1 MAALEQAARDKS
13 NALALIEDR
22 EREIR
27 AIRDGQIT
35 SKRVR
40 KNIPHLLLYTWILIH
55 SIKVIGSLTFTIRCN
70 IRLIARNLSLLTKF
84 DT

>member
-1 MAALEQAARDKS
+1 MKLMQITVHCDLYLCRDAYQGALSEEEMAALEQVARDKS

-40 KNIPHLLLYTWILIH
+40 KYT
-55 SIKVIGSLTFTIRCN
+55 SSSAVYV
-70 IRLIARNLSLLTKF
+70 
-84 DT
+84 DTY

>member
-13 NALALIEDR
+13 NALALIEAR

-35 SKRVR
+35 SKKVR
-40 KNIPHLLLYTWILIH
+40 NIDRTYPMKVLLCMIVCDLY
-55 SIKVIGSLTFTIRCN
+55 S
-70 IRLIARNLSLLTKF
+70 
-84 DT
+84 

>member
-1 MAALEQAARDKS
+1 MHVLAYLHVIIVSCAYDKEISYFFCRDAYQGALSEEEMASLEQAARDKS

-35 SKRVR
+35 SKRV
-40 KNIPHLLLYTWILIH
+40 
-55 SIKVIGSLTFTIRCN
+55 SQC
-70 IRLIARNLSLLTKF
+70 
-84 DT
+84 

>member
-1 MAALEQAARDKS
+1 MASLEQAARDKS

-35 SKRVR
+35 SR
-40 KNIPHLLLYTWILIH
+40 KV
-55 SIKVIGSLTFTIRCN
+55 SRF
-70 IRLIARNLSLLTKF
+70 
-84 DT
+84 

>member
-1 MAALEQAARDKS
+1 MAALEQVARDKS

-27 AIRDGQIT
+27 TIRDGQIT

-40 KNIPHLLLYTWILIH
+40 CRWRDSEQTNEFLGQLI
-55 SIKVIGSLTFTIRCN
+55 
-70 IRLIARNLSLLTKF
+70 
-84 DT
+84 D

>member
-1 MAALEQAARDKS
+1 MYISDSISASTCTCMYDKEIHIKIFFCRDAYQGALSEEEMASLEQAARDKS

-35 SKRVR
+35 SKRVSR
-40 KNIPHLLLYTWILIH
+40 
-55 SIKVIGSLTFTIRCN
+55 R
-70 IRLIARNLSLLTKF
+70 
-84 DT
+84 